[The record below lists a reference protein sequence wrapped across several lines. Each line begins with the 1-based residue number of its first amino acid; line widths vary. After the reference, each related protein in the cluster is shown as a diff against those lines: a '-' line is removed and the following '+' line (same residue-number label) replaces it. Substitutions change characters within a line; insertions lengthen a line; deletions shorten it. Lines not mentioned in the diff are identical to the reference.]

1 MVARSPMIHNRLLI
15 YFLSEEDVDV
25 VAAAG
30 AAVAAGALSLLGFE
44 SLEDFESVL
53 GFASLFAV
61 PPSLEDL
68 GLALP

>member
-1 MVARSPMIHNRLLI
+1 MVARSPTIHNRVLI
-15 YFLSEEDVDV
+15 YFLSGEDGDV

-30 AAVAAGALSLLGFE
+30 AGVAAGALSLLIFE